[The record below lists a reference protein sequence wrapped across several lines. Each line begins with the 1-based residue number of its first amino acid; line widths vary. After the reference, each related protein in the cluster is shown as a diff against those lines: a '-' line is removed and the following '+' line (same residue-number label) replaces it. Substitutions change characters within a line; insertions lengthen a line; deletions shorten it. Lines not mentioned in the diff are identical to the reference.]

1 MRYFSRVKV
10 VLCGLFNH
18 VVQCMSAAVGLG
30 QYHIIGLDHKCHS
43 IRIWQQ
49 VRTEL
54 FPTSRLTGR
63 RKESPSSN

>member
-18 VVQCMSAAVGLG
+18 VVQCMSAAVGPE
-30 QYHIIGLDHKCHS
+30 QYHIIRLDHKCHS

-49 VRTEL
+49 VRTA
-54 FPTSRLTGR
+54 TSRLTCR
-63 RKESPSSN
+63 RNESRSPN